1 MSYRNPARIVDTQS
15 GQSFRNMQE
24 SLART
29 FTGVINADTARI
41 IKESEKAEKEQSLVI
56 QKIEKQDQA
65 ARDAAVQSSVESGTD
80 TVWNLDSLLEANA
93 YATGLKPGQRT
104 EDDKKVLTN
113 ARNLKPVLMG
123 AMSNVVSYEET
134 FKSVIAKQAGSEGG
148 LNRYSK
154 TNADK
159 IKGLSIFYS
168 GKNGRSEGTVDPY
181 SGVASLKA
189 YWKGD
194 GGEEL
199 VTEISSKGVDIEL
212 DTVPETKQSRVDM
225 TANLLKMMK
234 LEKGNSD
241 VFIGAKATSRVEEG
255 TNRIIWSRKP
265 TREAV
270 EKALYT
276 DALATVMG
284 MSAAEGIVWNNN
296 RAGITPKSKE
306 FIKSSYTDEEKYIKN
321 EKGLMVPR
329 PEVVAIAKALA
340 KNALDTEGQEL
351 LANIEFAGV
360 GAPNTMS
367 VAERKYYD
375 DIKAKQ
381 EESQL
386 IAQEV
391 ETDVVDIYN
400 NPSGFFEGL
409 TIKGIGSGEI
419 RSAKVTG
426 DGKIELKTAKGS
438 AKENKATGKLT
449 QGTETHTLDLGSDTG
464 IRQFAEI
471 KYPSDKQK
479 LERRKFEKEL
489 MLYRDYQAAKNK
501 SGSGGK
507 LEDIGTYEEF
517 KSKQINKGDQIFKN
531 KKVSNG

>member
-15 GQSFRNMQE
+15 GQHFRNMQQ
-24 SLART
+24 SLAKT

-41 IKESEKAEKEQSLVI
+41 IKEAEKAEKEQSLVV

-80 TVWNLDSLLEANA
+80 TEWNLEPLLKANA
-93 YATGLKPGQRT
+93 SATGLKPGQRT
-104 EDDKKVLTN
+104 EDDKKVMTN
-113 ARNLKPVLMG
+113 TRNLKPVLMG

-134 FKSVIAKQAGSEGG
+134 FESVIAKQAGSEGG
-148 LNRYSK
+148 LNRWSK
-154 TNADK
+154 ANANK

-189 YWKGD
+189 YWKGE

-255 TNRIIWSRKP
+255 TNRTIWSRKP

-284 MSAAEGIVWNNN
+284 MSAAEGIVWSNN
-296 RAGITPKSKE
+296 RSGMGPKVDGFIT
-306 FIKSSYTDEEKYIKN
+306 SSYTDEEKYVKN
-321 EKGLMVPR
+321 DKGIMVPR
-329 PEVVAIAKALA
+329 PEIVAIAEALA
-340 KNALDTEGQEL
+340 KNALDTEGQQL
-351 LANIEFAGV
+351 LANIEYAGIGAPKESKPNAAEIKEAAMAKKYKLAKKAITSSTDDLNFGAKGYDTESQYDRILSFAGRGELGITV
-360 GAPNTMS
+360 EKIEDEKG
-367 VAERKYYD
+367 
-375 DIKAKQ
+375 
-381 EESQL
+381 
-386 IAQEV
+386 EV
-391 ETDVVDIYN
+391 DKIIVKSLN
-400 NPSGFFEGL
+400 NPRQEYVIVKGSTSEKV
-409 TIKGIGSGEI
+409 KGIL
-419 RSAKVTG
+419 
-426 DGKIELKTAKGS
+426 LKA
-438 AKENKATGKLT
+438 A
-449 QGTETHTLDLGSDTG
+449 QGSDT
-464 IRQFAEI
+464 AEDDDYENLTDKE
-471 KYPSDKQK
+471 KYKKLMEQYKKQ
-479 LERRKFEKEL
+479 
-489 MLYRDYQAAKNK
+489 
-501 SGSGGK
+501 
-507 LEDIGTYEEF
+507 
-517 KSKQINKGDQIFKN
+517 
-531 KKVSNG
+531 